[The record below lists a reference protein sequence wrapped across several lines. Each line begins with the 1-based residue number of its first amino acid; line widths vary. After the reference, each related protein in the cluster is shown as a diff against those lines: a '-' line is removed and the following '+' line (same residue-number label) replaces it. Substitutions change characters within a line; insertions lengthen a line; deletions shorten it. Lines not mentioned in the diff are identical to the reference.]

1 VKRQFRGVGGRL
13 GVAFLHKNYL
23 LHSNCYVYA
32 RMRVNNLV
40 VLLQFGEGLLRRL
53 RI

>member
-1 VKRQFRGVGGRL
+1 MGRQFRGVGGWL
-13 GVAFLHKNYL
+13 EVAFLHLNINY
-23 LHSNCYVYA
+23 YVYA

-53 RI
+53 KI